1 MVSFA
6 LYFLAIF
13 HFFPL
18 KTIRKN
24 IAGIQ
29 MFNIFKLDVLIAS
42 WNCISYI
49 VRKLLVEMFVGDY
62 DEKNWH
68 ADVF

>member
-1 MVSFA
+1 MFSSTKKLLIFHVQAFLCVVSFA

-24 IAGIQ
+24 IANIQ

-42 WNCISYI
+42 
-49 VRKLLVEMFVGDY
+49 
-62 DEKNWH
+62 
-68 ADVF
+68 